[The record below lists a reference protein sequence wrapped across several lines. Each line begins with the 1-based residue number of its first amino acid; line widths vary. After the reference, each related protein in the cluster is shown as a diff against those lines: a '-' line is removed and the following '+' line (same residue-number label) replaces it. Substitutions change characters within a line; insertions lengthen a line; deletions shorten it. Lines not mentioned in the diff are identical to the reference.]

1 RGMWR
6 LAVPVAIA
14 LAGVLFATSA
24 GAARGGDLRGG
35 SRTDL
40 TDLIRAQERR
50 AEDATQRVEAL
61 RTEVDRA
68 TKDAA
73 RADQGISA
81 EQQRGDDLVFAAGT
95 SPVRGPALRVTLS
108 DAPRSADRLLPD
120 GTSPDTLVVHQQD
133 MQAVINALWAGGA
146 EAVRIMDQRAI
157 VTSALRC
164 VGSTLILQGRVYSPP
179 YTVTAIGDPDRLT
192 RALNTSEG
200 VQLYRYYADRFGLVY
215 GTERL
220 SDARFPGYTG
230 SLDLLYAQTGP
241 GA

>member
-1 RGMWR
+1 VRGMWR
-6 LAVPVAIA
+6 LAVPVAFA

-40 TDLIRAQERR
+40 ADLIRDQEHRVD
-50 AEDATQRVEAL
+50 DATGRVETL
-61 RTEVDRA
+61 RAEVDRA

-73 RADQGISA
+73 RADERIGSA
-81 EQQRGDDLVFAAGT
+81 QRRADELAFAAGID
-95 SPVRGPALRVTLS
+95 PVRGSALRVTLS
-108 DAPRSADRLLPD
+108 DAPRSADRLLPE

-146 EAVRIMDQRAI
+146 EALQIMDQRAI

-164 VGSTLILQGRVYSPP
+164 VGSTLILQGRVYAPP

-192 RALNTSEG
+192 RALDTSEG

-215 GTERL
+215 STERL
-220 SDARFPGYTG
+220 SDARFDGYVG
-230 SLDLLYAQTGP
+230 SLDLLYARQGT
-241 GA
+241 

>member
-1 RGMWR
+1 VRGMWR
-6 LAVPVAIA
+6 LAVPVAFG

-50 AEDATQRVEAL
+50 AEDATRRVEGL
-61 RTEVDRA
+61 RAEVERV

-73 RADQGISA
+73 RTDQRIGS
-81 EQQRGDDLVFAAGT
+81 EQRLADDLAFAAGIV
-95 SPVRGPALRVTLS
+95 PVRGSGLRVTLS
-108 DAPRSADRLLPD
+108 DAPRSADRLLPE

-146 EAVRIMDQRAI
+146 EAVQIMDQRAI

-164 VGSTLILQGRVYSPP
+164 VGSTLILQGRVYAPP
-179 YTVTAIGDPDRLT
+179 YTVTAIGDPDRMT
-192 RALNTSEG
+192 RALDTSEG

-215 GTERL
+215 GTQRL
-220 SDARFPGYTG
+220 SDVRFAGYTG
-230 SLDLLYAQTGP
+230 SLDLLYARQ